1 MAAQNAAAKQILTQ
15 KSKLQRINLLMEIKL
30 NDFRMEYS
38 DQGIGMPIL
47 LIHGYPLNRMLW
59 EPQIQDLQ
67 GEARILAPDLR
78 GFGGSDPIQ
87 GAYSMDLLAQ
97 DCFDFLNNIGAKQP
111 VVIGGL
117 SMGGYIAFAF
127 YRLFPERVAAL
138 LLAATRA
145 APDSEEAKAGRNKS
159 IELALE
165 RGATA
170 IAEAML
176 PKMMS
181 PKTYAQ
187 QPKLVDVVRKI
198 MESASVEGI
207 VGALK
212 GMQTRPDSTPTLAL
226 IDKPTLVL
234 HGADDQLIPLKEAQG
249 MQAAIKNSRMEV
261 LPDAGHLLN
270 LEQPELFNRAVA
282 RFMNSL

>member
-1 MAAQNAAAKQILTQ
+1 MTLD
-15 KSKLQRINLLMEIKL
+15 MEIKL

-38 DQGIGMPIL
+38 DLGMGLPLL

-59 EPQIQDLQ
+59 EPQMQGLQ
-67 GEARILAPDLR
+67 SEARILAPDLR
-78 GFGGSDPIQ
+78 GFGGSDPMQ
-87 GAYSMDLLAQ
+87 GVYSMDVLAQ
-97 DCFDFLNNIGAKQP
+97 DCFDFLNNIGVKQP
-111 VVIGGL
+111 VVVGGL

-127 YRLFPERVAAL
+127 YRLFPERVAGL

-145 APDSEEAKAGRNKS
+145 APDSEAAKAGRKKS

-165 RGATA
+165 LGAAA
-170 IAEAML
+170 IAEPML

-181 PKTYAQ
+181 PKTYAL
-187 QPKLVDVVRKI
+187 QPKLVDTVRKI

-207 VGALK
+207 VGALS
-212 GMQTRPDSTPTLAL
+212 GMQARPDSTPTLAL

-234 HGADDQLIPLKEAQG
+234 HGADDQLIPLQEAQA
-249 MQAAIKNSRMEV
+249 MQTAIKNSHLEV

-270 LEQPELFNRAVA
+270 LEQPELFNQAVA
-282 RFMNSL
+282 GFINSF